1 MNAKDIHIQGAYFI
15 VLTQIIS
22 IMNQS
27 NVVFKYEN
35 TNVTFLTEGGNVK
48 VNATEMAK
56 KFGKLKKPSYWLH
69 TQQAKEYIQ
78 TLAKVKKSDL
88 ADLLS
93 VTYGGNQPGTWMSE
107 DLALEFSRWLSPEFG
122 IWCNDKI
129 KELLKTGATSL
140 TEQERMLFKQR
151 IGELESKVEELVPDA
166 EFGRSVRQNEDCIPL
181 TIFSDILVSNGCNIG
196 RNQLY
201 EYLRE
206 ADYVYKKGDIDRNFP
221 TRRATKMRIL
231 ETRYPKST
239 TEFGPTVYVTPR
251 GIKYFLR
258 RRGQIE
264 IFMERQKAKVKKIR
278 KIGKYSRY

>member
-1 MNAKDIHIQGAYFI
+1 
-15 VLTQIIS
+15 
-22 IMNQS
+22 MNQN
-27 NVVFKYEN
+27 NVIFKYEN
-35 TNVTFLTEGGNVK
+35 TNVTFLTEGENVK

-56 KFGKLKKPSYWLH
+56 SFGNSKRPNDWLKTKQS
-69 TQQAKEYIQ
+69 KEYVRALVA
-78 TLAKVKKSDL
+78 TKNFDP
-88 ADLLS
+88 ADLLI
-93 VTYGGNQPGTWMSE
+93 VINGGNNYGTWMHE
-107 DLALEFSRWLSPEFG
+107 DLAIEFARWLSPEFG

-129 KELLKTGATSL
+129 KELLIAGTASL
-140 TEQERMLFKQR
+140 TEQEMQLLTNR
-151 IGELESKVEELVPDA
+151 IGVLEHEVKELEPDA

-206 ADYVYKKGDIDRNFP
+206 AGYVYKKGDIDRNFP

-239 TEFGPTVYVTPR
+239 TEFGPTVYVTPK

>member
-1 MNAKDIHIQGAYFI
+1 M
-15 VLTQIIS
+15 TQEH
-22 IMNQS
+22 
-27 NVVFKYEN
+27 VVFKYGN
-35 TNVTFLTEGGNVK
+35 ANVTFRTEGENVM

-56 KFGKLKKPSYWLH
+56 SFGENKKPAFWLR
-69 TQQAKEYIQ
+69 TQQAKCFLRFLTQVQIC
-78 TLAKVKKSDL
+78 TS
-88 ADLLS
+88 ADLLM
-93 VTYGGNQPGTWMSE
+93 VMNGGNGSQGTWMHE
-107 DLALEFSRWLSPEFG
+107 DLAIEFARWLSPEFAY
-122 IWCNDKI
+122 WCNKKI
-129 KELLKTGATSL
+129 QELIKTGTTQL
-140 TEQERMLFKQR
+140 TKQERNQLTGR

-166 EFGRSVRQNEDCIPL
+166 EFGRSVCQNEDCIPV
-181 TIFSDILVSNGCNIG
+181 TIFSDLLVSNGCNIG

-206 ADYVYKKGDIDRNFP
+206 AGYVYKKGDIDRNFP

-239 TEFGPTVYVTPR
+239 TEFGPTVYVTPK